1 MRHRQVHQGIR
12 SSAAGAACLVLI
24 LAANALLMPATALA
38 RQPREPTRATASSG
52 TATLGWQSLTNLPPF
67 NPGAMFLLTD
77 GTVMVQDLGASSG
90 GSPNWWRLTP
100 DSTGSYIDGTW
111 SQLASLPSSYPPHAY
126 AAAVLP
132 DGRLAIEGGEQL
144 NRIPTGSNLGA
155 IYDPTANA
163 WTMVSP
169 PNGGTGSWAYISDA
183 PSVVLADGRWLLG
196 DSGSWTTDDAILNA
210 TNLTWTTTGGAG
222 KVIGNA
228 EAGFTL
234 LPNGK
239 VLSVDALP
247 PACTTRAA
255 EMFDP
260 ATLAW
265 SSAGMT
271 PTPLVVCDPTG
282 GEIGPQIM
290 MYNGKVF
297 VEGWTSAT
305 ALYDATTGAW
315 TSGPN
320 FPIVAGQQ
328 YEGEDSGSALL
339 PDGNVLVALNPALP
353 DVCQP
358 PTHFFLFDG
367 TSFTQVPDNAFSSI
381 PNGCNT
387 YMLLLPTGQVL
398 MGGEPLQIFTDP
410 GAPNPADAP
419 VLTNVYPGR
428 LAAGVTYEIS
438 GLQLNGLSEGD
449 AFGDDYQAST
459 DYPLVQITND
469 GTGDV
474 AYGRTSGM
482 TNRSIAPGAPSCTDF
497 TLPNGIETG
506 ASELRVIANGIAS
519 VPYPVT
525 VGAGGSPTNLC
536 PRYTLSLT
544 TAGNG
549 SGTVTSAV
557 PGIAC
562 GPTCSDTYL
571 NGTMV
576 TLTPAPATGSAFAG
590 WDGGGCSGTGTC
602 VVTMTSGTA
611 ITATFSLIPETVDV
625 HRKGD
630 GAGTVTSSPAG
641 IACGTTC
648 SRAYT
653 YGSSVTLTP
662 SAASG
667 SAFAGWSGD
676 CTGKATCVIAM
687 TATHSVTA
695 SFVKDCV
702 VPKLKGKSLK
712 AARRGLKAHDCGVG
726 RIRRSFST
734 KVKKGRV
741 VSQRPKPH
749 RLLRHGAKVNLTI
762 SKGNRP

>member
-1 MRHRQVHQGIR
+1 M
-12 SSAAGAACLVLI
+12 LI
-24 LAANALLMPATALA
+24 LAAAALFMPAAALA
-38 RQPREPTRATASSG
+38 RQPREPAGAVANPATP
-52 TATLGWQSLTNLPPF
+52 TLGWQSLVNPPSF
-67 NPGAMFLLTD
+67 DPGAMFLLTD
-77 GTVMVQDLGASSG
+77 GTVMVQDLGASAG

-100 DSTGSYIDGTW
+100 DSMGSYVDGTW
-111 SQLASLPSSYPPHAY
+111 SQVASLPSSYPPHAY

-144 NRIPTGSNLGA
+144 NRVPTGSNLGA
-155 IYDPTANA
+155 IYDPIANA

-183 PSVVLADGRWLLG
+183 PSVVLADGRWFLG

-255 EMFDP
+255 EMFNP

-271 PTPLVVCDPTG
+271 STPLVVCDPTG

-315 TSGPN
+315 SSGPN

-367 TSFTQVPDNAFSSI
+367 TSFSQVPDSATSSI

-398 MGGEPLQIFTDP
+398 YNAGLGAAGIQIFTDP

-419 VLTNVYPGR
+419 ALTDVYPGR
-428 LAAGVTYEIS
+428 LAAGVTYELS
-438 GLQLNGLSEGD
+438 GVQLNGLSEGA
-449 AFGDDYQAST
+449 AFGDDYQSST

-482 TNRSIAPGAPSCTDF
+482 TNRSIAPGASSCTDF

-519 VPYPVT
+519 VPYPVI

-549 SGTVTSAV
+549 SGTASSSPA
-557 PGIAC
+557 GN
-562 GPTCSDTYL
+562 TYL
-571 NGTMV
+571 NGTIV
-576 TLTPAPATGSAFAG
+576 SLSAAPATGSSFAG
-590 WDGGGCSGTGTC
+590 WSGGGCSGTGTC
-602 VVTMTSGTA
+602 LITVNGDTSV
-611 ITATFSLIPETVDV
+611 TATFSVIPEALDV

-648 SRAYT
+648 SRAYD
-653 YGSSVTLTP
+653 YGSSVTLMA
-662 SAASG
+662 SAAAA

-676 CTGKATCVIAM
+676 CTGKATCAIAM
-687 TATHSVTA
+687 TAAHSVTA
-695 SFVKDCV
+695 TFVKDCV
-702 VPKLKGKSLK
+702 VPKLKGKGLK
-712 AARRGLKAHDCGVG
+712 AAKRALRAHDCGVG
-726 RIRRSFST
+726 RITRAFST

-741 VSQRPKPH
+741 ISQRPKPH
-749 RLLRHGAKVNLTI
+749 RLLKHGAKVKLTI
-762 SKGNRP
+762 SKGNHP